1 MDPSGRERWEE
12 INAAEESVAYQI
24 ELLKALVRDSP
35 ESAAGWR
42 RLGRTLSELSRFDEA
57 IDALQRAQSLAEP
70 GRLVFVYCD
79 TGELFRHRGDDA
91 AAEAWFRKAIDH
103 DADDAHGYI
112 YLGGLLARRGRLSEA
127 EGVYRQAIQCRKG
140 CVDEAWH
147 NLGLVLRALERYD
160 EAIQC
165 FERATSIDP
174 QYKAARMAKR
184 DVAEV
189 MRLRAAT
196 GAAT

>member
-1 MDPSGRERWEE
+1 MDPSWRERWEE

-35 ESAAGWR
+35 ESAAPWR
-42 RLGRTLSELSRFDEA
+42 RLGRALSELSRFDEA
-57 IDALQRAQSLAEP
+57 MEALQRAQALA
-70 GRLVFVYCD
+70 
-79 TGELFRHRGDDA
+79 
-91 AAEAWFRKAIDH
+91 
-103 DADDAHGYI
+103 
-112 YLGGLLARRGRLSEA
+112 EA
-127 EGVYRQAIQCRKG
+127 EGLHRRAIQCRKG

-147 NLGLVLRALERYD
+147 NFGLVLRALERYD

-165 FERATSIDP
+165 FERAMSNDP

-184 DVAEV
+184 DVAKV
-189 MRLRAAT
+189 LRPRAAT